1 MSPYGIAAELN
12 GRLRAVNCKRRGQH
26 GVQSG
31 GCFPGRVS
39 DPGRDRI
46 PTSFAAAGRD
56 LASPPYEWAFQ
67 NPSGAAVGITR
78 AKIHPCGFRVGDLC
92 PGHGPHSWPDAA
104 PERTQPRGDVALWYR
119 RRAEEAQGI
128 SSERRSMG
136 SGLGDFRHESHENPA
151 TELAGLRTIET
162 LLRRA
167 ASVCPGV
174 GLLRTYGGWNVGRK
188 PNSAKNS
195 VFSVRT
201 GGLRLRHRPV
211 SAARGHALARVC
223 NPIRLSTSW
232 GGDACPEGYG
242 FFRP

>member
-1 MSPYGIAAELN
+1 
-12 GRLRAVNCKRRGQH
+12 
-26 GVQSG
+26 
-31 GCFPGRVS
+31 
-39 DPGRDRI
+39 
-46 PTSFAAAGRD
+46 
-56 LASPPYEWAFQ
+56 
-67 NPSGAAVGITR
+67 
-78 AKIHPCGFRVGDLC
+78 
-92 PGHGPHSWPDAA
+92 
-104 PERTQPRGDVALWYR
+104 LWYR

-201 GGLRLRHRPV
+201 GGLPLRQKSPSSTRPLPA
-211 SAARGHALARVC
+211 SRGRRFSIATRVL
-223 NPIRLSTSW
+223 NDRNRRYPW
-232 GGDACPEGYG
+232 AP
-242 FFRP
+242 